1 MQTSL
6 LVFFITG
13 FIFSALSIPLIKNKV
28 KMNAWY
34 GIRTLETMRDE
45 KVWYE
50 VNSKMGKYLFV
61 FGSIIS
67 GLSIYFSFF
76 PLKEEYE
83 MVYSLL
89 GVLILGT
96 VIFVK
101 RAFRMAYNLSNEH
114 YQNQEEKE

>member
-6 LVFFITG
+6 FVFFITG
-13 FIFSALSIPLIKNKV
+13 FIFSALSIPLIKKKV

-34 GIRTLETMRDE
+34 GIRTLETMRNE
-45 KVWYE
+45 KIWYE
-50 VNSKMGKYLFV
+50 VNFKMGKHLLF
-61 FGSIIS
+61 FGLIIS

-76 PLKEEYE
+76 PLKDEYK

-89 GVLILGT
+89 VILILGT

-101 RAFRMAYNLSNEH
+101 RAFRMSYNLNNK
-114 YQNQEEKE
+114 YYNNQQ